1 MERNRVTNN
10 GGNRIMKYFRKV
22 WVWVLA
28 IPCACIALMSFKGDD
43 RNFII
48 SKYLD
53 IFHTVFR
60 ELDMMYVDTIDVAA
74 TIDNSIQSILA
85 ELDPYTVYYP
95 EEEDEDL
102 KMMLTGKYAGVGAVI
117 RYHQKHDRVVIVEPY
132 EGMPALSAGLR
143 AGDILLSIDGED
155 LKGLPV
161 DEVSS
166 RLRGEAGTML
176 TVRAK
181 REGIAD
187 SIVEVKIS
195 RANIAMPPVPYYT
208 LFADSVGYV
217 ILNSFTENCAR
228 EVRLALV
235 ELKNRGARSFILDL
249 RGNGGGSMAE
259 AIDIAGIFIPK
270 GTTVVSTKGKI
281 PQASQTYKTRREP
294 LDVNIPLVVLVDGQ
308 SASSSEIVA
317 GAIQD
322 LDRGVIMGRRTYGKG
337 LVQTVRELPYNAS
350 LKITTSKYYTPSGR
364 CVQKIDYSKKRSNAG
379 KSEVGDTVAP
389 KFYTLA
395 GRPVHERGGISPDVE
410 ITAERLPNLLF
421 YLANSDV
428 LLDFVTSYTYHHP
441 TIAPI
446 EEFEVSD
453 SLFLAFKEAVKASDF
468 TYDRQSEKALAALKE
483 VAEFEGYTTDAA
495 AEFAALEK
503 KLSHDIDRD
512 FDIFKKDICELLA
525 DELVTRYYYQRGGI
539 IQAIKG
545 DSTILRARTLLAD
558 DEAYK
563 QLLAPVESQDKSIK
577 KKK

>member
-1 MERNRVTNN
+1 
-10 GGNRIMKYFRKV
+10 MKHLRKV
-22 WVWVLA
+22 WVWALA
-28 IPCACIALMSFKGDD
+28 IPCVCVALMSFKGDD
-43 RNFII
+43 RNFTI

-53 IFHTVFR
+53 LFHSVFR
-60 ELDMMYVDTIDVAA
+60 ELDMMYVDTLDVADA
-74 TIDNSIQSILA
+74 VETGIQAMLA
-85 ELDPYTVYYP
+85 DLDPYTVYYP
-95 EEEDEDL
+95 EEDDEDL

-117 RYHQKHDRVVIVEPY
+117 RYHQKHDRVVVVEPY
-132 EGMPALSAGLR
+132 EGMPALNAGLR

-166 RLRGEAGTML
+166 RLRGEPGTTL

-181 REGIAD
+181 REGVAD

-195 RANIAMPPVPYYT
+195 RANIAMPSVPYYT

-235 ELKNRGARSFILDL
+235 DLKNRGARSFILDL

-259 AIDIAGIFIPK
+259 AIDIAGLFIPK
-270 GTTVVSTKGKI
+270 GTTVVSTKGKM

-294 LDVNIPLVVLVDGQ
+294 LDTNMPLVVLVDGQ

-364 CVQKIDYSKKRSNAG
+364 CVQKIDYSKKRSNDG
-379 KSEVGDTVAP
+379 KGEVSDTIAP
-389 KFYTLA
+389 QFYTLA
-395 GRPVHERGGISPDVE
+395 GRPVQEKGGISPDVE
-410 ITAERLPNLLF
+410 IAAERLPNLLF

-428 LLDFVTSYTYHHP
+428 LLDFVTNYTYRYP

-453 SLFLAFKEAVKASDF
+453 SLFAAFKEAVKASDF

-503 KLSHDIDRD
+503 KLCHDIDRD

-525 DELVTRYYYQRGGI
+525 DELVTRYYYQRGSI
-539 IQAIKG
+539 IQAIKS

-563 QLLAPVESQDKSIK
+563 QILAPVKSQEKSK

>member
-1 MERNRVTNN
+1 
-10 GGNRIMKYFRKV
+10 MKHLRKV
-22 WVWVLA
+22 WVWALA
-28 IPCACIALMSFKGDD
+28 IPCVCVALMSFKGDD
-43 RNFII
+43 RNFTI

-53 IFHTVFR
+53 IFHSVFR
-60 ELDMMYVDTIDVAA
+60 ELDMMYVDTIDVAE
-74 TIDNSIQSILA
+74 TIEDGIQSILA

-132 EGMPALSAGLR
+132 EDMPALNAGLR

-166 RLRGEAGTML
+166 RLRGEPGTTL

-181 REGIAD
+181 REGVAD

-195 RANIAMPPVPYYT
+195 RANIAMPSVPYYT

-259 AIDIAGIFIPK
+259 AIDIAGLFIPK
-270 GTTVVSTKGKI
+270 GTTVVSTKGKM

-294 LDVNIPLVVLVDGQ
+294 LDVNVPLVVLVDGQ

-364 CVQKIDYSKKRSNAG
+364 CVQKIDYSKKRSNDG
-379 KSEVGDTVAP
+379 KGEVSDTIAP
-389 KFYTLA
+389 QFYTLA
-395 GRPVHERGGISPDVE
+395 GRPVQEKGGISPDVE
-410 ITAERLPNLLF
+410 IAAERLPNLLF

-428 LLDFVTSYTYHHP
+428 LLDFATAYTYRYP
-441 TIAPI
+441 TIATI

-453 SLFLAFKEAVKASDF
+453 SLFTAFKEAVKVSDF

-512 FDIFKKDICELLA
+512 FDIFKKDISELLA
-525 DELVTRYYYQRGGI
+525 DELVTRYYYQRGAI
-539 IQAIKG
+539 IQGIKG
-545 DSTILRARTLLAD
+545 DSTLLRARTLLG
-558 DEAYK
+558 DEVAYK
-563 QLLAPVESQDKSIK
+563 EILAPVKSQK
-577 KKK
+577 KHKK

>member
-1 MERNRVTNN
+1 
-10 GGNRIMKYFRKV
+10 MKHLRKV
-22 WVWVLA
+22 WVWALA
-28 IPCACIALMSFKGDD
+28 IPCVCVALMSFKGDD
-43 RNFII
+43 RNFTI

-53 IFHTVFR
+53 LFHSVFR
-60 ELDMMYVDTIDVAA
+60 ELDMMYVDTLDVADA
-74 TIDNSIQSILA
+74 VETGIQAMLA
-85 ELDPYTVYYP
+85 DLDPYTVYYP

-117 RYHQKHDRVVIVEPY
+117 RYHQKHDRVVVVEPY
-132 EGMPALSAGLR
+132 EGMPALNAGLR

-166 RLRGEAGTML
+166 RLRGEPGTTL
-176 TVRAK
+176 IVRAK
-181 REGIAD
+181 REGVAD

-208 LFADSVGYV
+208 LFDDGVGYV

-235 ELKNRGARSFILDL
+235 DLKNRGARSFILDL

-259 AIDIAGIFIPK
+259 AIDIAGLFIPK
-270 GTTVVSTKGKI
+270 GTVVVSTKGKI
-281 PQASQTYKTRREP
+281 PQAAHTYTTRREP
-294 LDVNIPLVVLVDGQ
+294 LDTNMPLVVLVDGQ

-322 LDRGVIMGRRTYGKG
+322 LDRGVIMGRRTFGKG
-337 LVQTVRELPYNAS
+337 LVQTVRDLPYNAS

-364 CVQKIDYSKKRSNAG
+364 CVQKIDYSKKRSKGAQG
-379 KSEVGDTVAP
+379 EVTDTIAP
-389 KFYTLA
+389 EFYTLA
-395 GRPVHERGGISPDVE
+395 GRPVHEKGGISPDVE
-410 ITAERLPNLLF
+410 IAAERLPNLLF

-428 LLDFVTSYTYHHP
+428 LLDFATDYARRYP

-453 SLFLAFKEAVKASDF
+453 SLFAAFKEAVKASDF

-483 VAEFEGYTTDAA
+483 VAEFEGYTNDAA

-512 FDIFKKDICELLA
+512 FDIFKADICELLA
-525 DELVTRYYYQRGGI
+525 DELVTRYYHQRGSI
-539 IQAIKG
+539 IQAIKS
-545 DSTILRARTLLAD
+545 DSTILRARTLLGD

-563 QLLAPVESQDKSIK
+563 QILAPVKSQEKSK

>member
-1 MERNRVTNN
+1 
-10 GGNRIMKYFRKV
+10 MKHLRKV
-22 WVWVLA
+22 WVWALA
-28 IPCACIALMSFKGDD
+28 IPCACVALMSFKGDD
-43 RNFII
+43 RNFLI

-60 ELDMMYVDTIDVAA
+60 ELDMMYVDTIDVAE
-74 TIDNSIQSILA
+74 TIEGGIQAILA
-85 ELDPYTVYYP
+85 DLDPYTVYYP
-95 EEEDEDL
+95 EDEDEDL

-117 RYHQKHDRVVIVEPY
+117 RYHKRHDRVVIVEPY
-132 EGMPALSAGLR
+132 EGMPALDAGLR

-166 RLRGEAGTML
+166 RLRGEPGTTL
-176 TVRAK
+176 AVRAK

-187 SIVEVKIS
+187 SIVEVKIL
-195 RANIAMPPVPYYT
+195 RANIAMPSVPYYT

-259 AIDIAGIFIPK
+259 AIDIAGLFVPK
-270 GTTVVSTKGKI
+270 GTTVVSTKGKMA
-281 PQASQTYKTRREP
+281 QASQTYKTRREP
-294 LDVNIPLVVLVDGQ
+294 LDANIPLAILVDGQ
-308 SASSSEIVA
+308 SASASEIVA

-322 LDRGVIMGRRTYGKG
+322 LDRGVIIGRRTYGKG

-364 CVQKIDYSKKRSNAG
+364 CVQKIDYSKKRSDAD
-379 KSEVGDTVAP
+379 KEEVTDTIVP
-389 KFYTLA
+389 EFYTLA
-395 GRPVHERGGISPDVE
+395 GRLVHERGGISPDVE

-428 LLDFVTSYTYHHP
+428 LFDFVTSYTYRYP

-453 SLFLAFKEAVKASDF
+453 SLFTAFKEAVKASDF

-525 DELVTRYYYQRGGI
+525 DELVTRYYYQQGGI
-539 IQAIKG
+539 IQSLKG

-558 DEAYK
+558 EAAYK
-563 QLLAPVESQDKSIK
+563 QILAPVEVVKNK
-577 KKK
+577 KK

>member
-1 MERNRVTNN
+1 
-10 GGNRIMKYFRKV
+10 MKYLHKV
-22 WVWVLA
+22 WVWA
-28 IPCACIALMSFKGDD
+28 IALPLACIVLMGFKGDD
-43 RNFII
+43 RNFLI
-48 SKYLD
+48 SKYMD
-53 IFHTVFR
+53 IFHSVFR
-60 ELDMMYVDTIDVAA
+60 ELDMMYVDTIDVAE
-74 TIDNSIQSILA
+74 TIEGGIQSILSK
-85 ELDPYTVYYP
+85 LDPYTVYYP

-102 KMMLTGKYAGVGAVI
+102 KMMLTGKYAGVGAII

-132 EGMPALSAGLR
+132 EGMPALNAGLR

-166 RLRGEAGTML
+166 RLRGEPGTTL

-181 REGIAD
+181 RDGVAD

-195 RANIAMPPVPYYT
+195 RANIAMPSVPYYT
-208 LFADSVGYV
+208 LFADSIGYI
-217 ILNSFTENCAR
+217 ILDSFTENCAR

-235 ELKNRGARSFILDL
+235 DLKNRGARGFILDL

-259 AIDIAGIFIPK
+259 AIDIAGLFVPK
-270 GTTVVSTKGKI
+270 GTTVVSTKGKMT
-281 PQASQTYKTRREP
+281 QASQTYKTRREP
-294 LDVNIPLVVLVDGQ
+294 LDANIPLVVLVDGQ

-337 LVQTVRELPYNAS
+337 LVQAVRELPYNAS
-350 LKITTSKYYTPSGR
+350 LKVTTSKYYTPSGR
-364 CVQKIDYSKKRSNAG
+364 CVQKIDYSKKRSSAD
-379 KSEVGDTVAP
+379 KSEAGDTITP

-410 ITAERLPNLLF
+410 IAAERLPNLLF

-428 LLDFVTSYTYHHP
+428 LLDFVTDYTYHHA

-483 VAEFEGYTTDAA
+483 VAEFEGYATDAA
-495 AEFAALEK
+495 VEFAALEK

-525 DELVTRYYYQRGGI
+525 DELVTRYYYQRGAI

-545 DSTILRARTLLAD
+545 DSTVMRARTLLVD

-563 QLLAPVESQDKSIK
+563 QILAPVEVVKNK